1 MSGAAGAAGGTFW
14 ERCHRLARDE
24 GLAPALE
31 ALSGEV
37 LPGLLPCGPHG
48 HAVVTPRT
56 LLKAERAWC
65 AGRPAELQPGGPE
78 ELWSVELPGGAVVM
92 VRQDVAGAAG
102 YGPPDRRAGWSL
114 GLVWLRLGLS
124 ESLREGVVAHLR
136 GRTAGDVPLL
146 QQQMVKAAVADVLV
160 EHLEVR
166 AVLTGAAEGRLPPP
180 VLEDLQR
187 RLTDADRAQVQ
198 LLGAGGYLAD
208 GPGQVAYVSELLAEA
223 YAMAPKPE
231 EPAVRAGASGW
242 RCW

>member
-1 MSGAAGAAGGTFW
+1 MADAGGGAFW
-14 ERCHRLARDE
+14 ERCHRIARDE

-31 ALSGEV
+31 ALCREV

-78 ELWSVELPGGAVVM
+78 ELWSVDLPGGEVVM
-92 VRQDVAGAAG
+92 VRQEIAATAA

-114 GLVWLRLGLS
+114 GLAWLRLGLS
-124 ESLREGVVAHLR
+124 EALREAVVAHLR

-146 QQQMVKAAVADVLV
+146 QQQLVKVAVADALV

-166 AVLTGAAEGRLPPP
+166 AVLTGAREGQVAPA

-187 RLTDADRAQVQ
+187 RLTDADRAQVR
-198 LLGAGGYLAD
+198 LLGASGYLAD

-223 YAMAPKPE
+223 YAMAPKQE
-231 EPAVRAGASGW
+231 EPAARAGATGG